1 MRSLVIG
8 DVHFGIKSNNSTWLD
23 YQVRFFKEQ
32 VVPVIRENNIDNII
46 FLGDLFD
53 IRYSMNQQ
61 IGIEV
66 RKLIIAL
73 VDTFKDKQFIFIA
86 GNHDYYSPLED
97 LQEYN
102 SYSLLFGNDFLR
114 CHQNVIFVTRDPKL
128 MNEQLYLPW
137 YYTENPEHFDSLLYN
152 YKFGVEVKSI
162 YCHTDLAIWPGA
174 RITALRGCPVYSGH
188 IHNIQIDEEN
198 KLYNL
203 GSACAFTFMDVNEA
217 KYLYIIEDHKIV
229 DKIENVTTP
238 RFKRFYNE
246 EIFTINE
253 DDVKDSFIQLC
264 ISTDNI
270 NKAAY
275 IDQVKYL
282 KSTYTDASMRVH
294 PIDDT
299 MSSTTTFAAEG
310 FNTNISQFID
320 DNMPEYLTVK
330 YEIIKDKLKE
340 KN

>member
-8 DVHFGIKSNNSTWLD
+8 DMHFGIKSNNSIWLD
-23 YQVRFFKEQ
+23 YQIKFFKNQIIPAIKEKN
-32 VVPVIRENNIDNII
+32 VDKII

-73 VDTFKDKQFIFIA
+73 LDTFKDKQFIFLA

-102 SYSLLFGNDFLR
+102 SYSLLFGNDFVK
-114 CHQNVIFVTRDPKL
+114 CHQNVKFVVTEPYLTDECL
-128 MNEQLYLPW
+128 FLPW
-137 YYTENPEHFDSLLYN
+137 YFTENPEHFDSLLYN
-152 YKFGVEVKSI
+152 YKFGQEVKSI
-162 YCHTDLAIWPGA
+162 YCHTDLAIWPGP
-174 RITALRGCPVYSGH
+174 RITALKGCPVYSGH
-188 IHNIQIDEEN
+188 IHNIMIDEEN

-217 KYLYIIEDHKIV
+217 KFIYIVENHKIV
-229 DKIENVTTP
+229 DKIENITTP

-246 EIFTINE
+246 DIFTITE
-253 DDVKDSFIQLC
+253 YDVKDSFIQLC
-264 ISTDNI
+264 ISNNNI
-270 NKAAY
+270 NKANY
-275 IDQVKYL
+275 IDQVKLL
-282 KSTYTDASMRVH
+282 KTTYTDSNIKVH
-294 PIDDT
+294 PIEDNMT
-299 MSSTTTFAAEG
+299 TTTTFAAEG
-310 FNTNISQFID
+310 FNTNISQFIE
-320 DNMPEYLTVK
+320 DNIPEYLTVK

>member
-1 MRSLVIG
+1 MRNLVIG

-23 YQVRFFKEQ
+23 YQIRFFKNQIIPAIKEKD
-32 VVPVIRENNIDNII
+32 IDNVI

-53 IRYSMNQQ
+53 IRYSVNQQ

-66 RKLIIAL
+66 KKLIKSL
-73 VDTFKDKQFIFIA
+73 VEYFSGKQFIFVA

-97 LQEYN
+97 LQQYN
-102 SYSLLFGNDFLR
+102 AYDLLFDNDFRSL
-114 CHQNVIFVTRDPKL
+114 HKNVVFVTETPYYYDESL
-128 MNEQLYLPW
+128 FLPW
-137 YYTENPEHFDSLLYN
+137 YMTENPEHFDDMLYN

-217 KYLYIIEDHKIV
+217 KYLYIIENHKIV
-229 DKIENVTTP
+229 EKIENVTTP

>member
-23 YQVRFFKEQ
+23 YQIKFFKNQ
-32 VVPVIRENNIDNII
+32 IVPTIREKDIDNII

-53 IRYSMNQQ
+53 IRYSLNQQ

-66 RKLIIAL
+66 RKLITAL
-73 VDTFKDKQFIFIA
+73 VDTFKDKEFIFIA
-86 GNHDYYSPLED
+86 GNHDYYSPLEE

-102 SYSLLFGNDFLR
+102 SYSLLFGNDFMK
-114 CHQNVIFVTRDPKL
+114 CHPNTKFVVKDPVL
-128 MNEQLYLPW
+128 NEGQLYLPW
-137 YYTENPEHFDSLLYN
+137 YYTENPDHFDSLLYN
-152 YKFGVEVKSI
+152 FKFGIEVKSI

-203 GSACAFTFMDVNEA
+203 GSSCAFTFMDVNEA
-217 KYLYIIEDHKIV
+217 KYIYIIEDHKIV
-229 DKIENVTTP
+229 DKVENVTTP

-246 EIFTINE
+246 EIFTITE
-253 DDVKDSFIQLC
+253 HDVKDSFIQLC
-264 ISTDNI
+264 ISTSNI
-270 NKAAY
+270 NKAQY
-275 IDQVKYL
+275 IDQVKLL
-282 KSTYTDASMRVH
+282 KSTYTDANMRVH
-294 PIDDT
+294 PIEDT
-299 MSSTTTFAAEG
+299 MSSTTTFVAQG

-320 DNMPEYLTVK
+320 DNIPEHLTVK